1 MPILPAVSCGRV
13 VKAYTAMKAQST
25 MGHEATSFSWTP
37 YTPRSPAR
45 CFSDW
50 SLLWDPAVEK
60 KCICG
65 KKVFHLT
72 NMNGGSGKWLLFGTG
87 NGISWVR
94 DGDSEPEAASAC
106 GDVQSKV

>member
-1 MPILPAVSCGRV
+1 M
-13 VKAYTAMKAQST
+13 
-25 MGHEATSFSWTP
+25 
-37 YTPRSPAR
+37 
-45 CFSDW
+45 
-50 SLLWDPAVEK
+50 EK